1 MLNIASLK
9 KNEGEIRKFNLDLLL
24 PPLGSGL
31 DKVIF
36 VSPLRLNFSL
46 TCLNQNL
53 FLQGRLETTVRLHCG
68 RCLEQ
73 FDLPLQ
79 LELKE
84 TYYNE
89 AVNKA
94 DSSKPEEDWIAY
106 RGDFL
111 DIRPELERAVLDS
124 LPMRP
129 LCQEDCLGLCP
140 ICGQNRNKQSCQCT
154 EEEVD
159 PRLSVLKTLL

>member
-1 MLNIASLK
+1 MIIDIASLK
-9 KNEGEIRKFNLDLLL
+9 KSEGEIRKFNLEVIL

-31 DKVIF
+31 EQVAF
-36 VSPLRLNFSL
+36 VGSLRLNFSL

-53 FLQGRLETTVRLHCG
+53 FLQGHLETTVRLHCG

-79 LELKE
+79 FELNE

-89 AVNKA
+89 AISETV
-94 DSSKPEEDWIAY
+94 SKPEEDWIAY
-106 RGDFL
+106 RGDVL
-111 DIRPELERAVLDS
+111 DIRPELERAVLAN

-129 LCQEDCLGLCP
+129 LCREDCLGLCP
-140 ICGQNRNKQSCQCT
+140 VCGQNRNNQPCQCSS
-154 EEEVD
+154 EELD
-159 PRLSVLKTLL
+159 PRLAVLKNLL